1 MNLNEATNYY
11 LGSPLLVE
19 RNDAMTPAVAY
30 ANKVVKKLKIVDEFD
45 IKRYKD
51 QNAIELIGITPTTV
65 IITMESGRGRSGGFH
80 SKEKCVLIPLLTE
93 AQMSRYI
100 DDGEEEKVANM
111 LWDMVLLRYNSQKDF
126 INTLTHEYVHFYDDA
141 LSSGKNVS
149 DEHRID
155 LAGIGSFI
163 GMDYSFKKEYEKLY
177 YNHNAEMNAY
187 FTAFYKSLPK
197 SDRSKGFVSV
207 KNKMKRE
214 EWFKSLTDENKER
227 IYKRLYQTINNMDVM

>member
-45 IKRYKD
+45 LQRYKD

-65 IITMESGRGRSGGFH
+65 IVSMESSRGRMGGFH
-80 SKEKCVLIPLLTE
+80 SKEKCILLPILTE
-93 AQMSRYI
+93 AQMSRYMK
-100 DDGEEEKVANM
+100 GEEEKVADM
-111 LWDMVLLRYNSQKDF
+111 LWDMAVGRYNTQKEF
-126 INTLTHEYVHFYDDA
+126 INTLTHEYVHYYDDV
-141 LSSGKNVS
+141 LSSGKNIS
-149 DEHRID
+149 DEHKMN
-155 LAGIGSFI
+155 LAVTGSLV
-163 GMDYSFKKEYEKLY
+163 GMDYKLRKDYDKLY
-177 YNHNAEMNAY
+177 YNSNAEMNAY

-207 KNKMKRE
+207 KNKMKKE